1 MGDAVE
7 ELTAAAESLA
17 AVRVRVADVGPD
29 RLDAVTDAYRDLI
42 GILDRHEED
51 ATGYGEFQKYV
62 RFQEAVAERFDS
74 LPDDLPAREAFD
86 AADDALRKRT
96 LSGRDFDRARDALAP
111 AAEHADLHEEWR
123 AARERYRE
131 ARRSTLRRKREVEER
146 IADLERLQRL
156 GAADPDAPVERLR
169 DPIEAYDESVR
180 AAFERFVAES
190 NAREVLAFVETTAA
204 YPLVGFERPPERLR
218 EFVANHPV
226 GEEPISTLLSYAD
239 YSPSK
244 LDHYVEAPRELK
256 AAVAT
261 NRTYLARLDATPL
274 TVGWPPPA
282 ARSLR
287 WRTRELLPVVAR
299 FADEGTVARLRAVR
313 ELARLDDY
321 ARLRESAVARAELT
335 AQERR
340 RLETTDVAA
349 TLAEARAERDRLAD
363 ALAEHPPLDELAPP
377 A

>member
-1 MGDAVE
+1 MGDPIE

-17 AVRVRVADVGPD
+17 AVRARVADVGPD
-29 RLDAVTDAYRDLI
+29 RLDAVTGAYRDLV

-51 ATGYGEFQKYV
+51 ATGYGEFDKYI
-62 RFQEAVAERFDS
+62 RFQEAVAELFDD
-74 LPDDLPAREAFD
+74 LPEDLPAREAFD
-86 AADDALRKRT
+86 AADEALQKRT
-96 LSGRDFDRARDALAP
+96 LSGKDFERARDALAP
-111 AAEHADLHEEWR
+111 AAEHAALRDEWR
-123 AARERYRE
+123 SAREGYRD
-131 ARRSTLRRKREVEER
+131 ARRAVLRRKRDAEER
-146 IADLERLQRL
+146 VEDLERLRRL
-156 GAADPDAPVERLR
+156 GEADPDAPVERLR
-169 DPIEAYDESVR
+169 DPIESYDESVR
-180 AAFERFVAES
+180 TAFDRFVEES
-190 NAREVLAFVETTAA
+190 SAREVLAFVETTAA
-204 YPLVGFERPPERLR
+204 YPLVEFERPPDRLR
-218 EFVANHPV
+218 EFVADHPV

-244 LDHYVEAPRELK
+244 LGHYVDAPRELK
-256 AAVAT
+256 TAVAT

-287 WRTRELLPVVAR
+287 WRASELLPVVAR

-321 ARLRESAVARAELT
+321 DRLRESAVARAELT
-335 AQERR
+335 AEERR

-349 TLAEARAERDRLAD
+349 ALAEARAERDRLAD
-363 ALAEHPPLDELAPP
+363 ALEEYPPVDEFAPP